1 MDSGSLEYNVI
12 CVKWGDKFSPEHV
25 NRLYRMA
32 KKNISLPF
40 NFYCWTEDATGIYD
54 DVKIIPLD
62 QTLDL
67 EAWWWKLTLFKENEL
82 NGVSLFLDLDVV
94 IQNNIDH
101 LFDIAEHNKLT
112 LIDRSIFGKIDIEKP
127 TYCYDQMTQAMYNSS
142 IMIWYAN
149 ENQDLYNKF
158 IENIPYYISIY
169 SGIDRFFTYEIP
181 PSKFKDVEVK
191 NYYFRKEYFTDVF
204 YYEED
209 QKFSIKIKRP
219 DRSEGGSQS
228 RRVFFDKNKPICVFN
243 GCHEDYFYKGMEGFL
258 L

>member
-1 MDSGSLEYNVI
+1 MDTGSLEYNLV

-40 NFYCWTEDATGIYD
+40 NFYCWTEDAIGLYD
-54 DVKIIPLD
+54 EINIVPLD
-62 QTLDL
+62 ETLDL
-67 EAWWWKLTLFKENEL
+67 KAWWWKLTLFKENNL
-82 NGVSLFLDLDVV
+82 KGINLFLDLDVV

-101 LFDIAEHNKLT
+101 LFDIAKHDKLT
-112 LIDRSIFGKIDIEKP
+112 LIDRSIEDIIEANIANELKE
-127 TYCYDQMTQAMYNSS
+127 TTSVYNSS

-149 ENQDLYNKF
+149 ENQDFYDKF

-204 YYEED
+204 YYKED
-209 QKFSIKIKRP
+209 QQFSIKIKRP